1 MSDVPDGLK
10 ALVELVAEI
19 AMWKQKATD
28 LEKERDY
35 LRERLAYLE
44 RAVAEREHAD
54 V

>member
-1 MSDVPDGLK
+1 MSDRDTLGGLK
-10 ALVELVAEI
+10 PIIEFVAEV

-44 RAVAEREHAD
+44 KVIAERNGS
-54 V
+54 